1 MDNTVE
7 VQELGKVMIT
17 NRGEYIP
24 SKSYEILDIVSYNG
38 SSFMSKIDDNTSV
51 PAEEISPDELLINEN
66 WQLVAKKGD
75 TYKVTEEDLQ
85 AIAKQIT
92 DNAESAFNQN
102 VEAKTKDFNTNVT
115 NKLNDYDT
123 NAKST
128 TETFD
133 ANAKKKLD
141 EYNANDTKKLKA
153 YNDNADNKLSAYNT
167 NDTNK
172 LKAYNTNADSKIGE
186 YNTNANS
193 KIAEYD
199 EHSEELRNLAVS
211 TDNELE
217 RVKNEIL
224 DTGSASDSFIHV
236 EDSCMAKLKE
246 LEIEGVINQKTTTG
260 KNLLD
265 YVSNLLTS
273 SNGLTNT
280 LNEDGSITTTG
291 KPIANYSAI
300 TKTINITDILED
312 GQTYKFSRGN
322 ASDKIYVQIV
332 IKKVDGTYE
341 YVNSINGSNS
351 FKVNKT
357 IYANYSVAI
366 QSGTTNAWGDR
377 PLTITNKYMLCKGAD
392 IVDTSFEPY
401 TGGQPSPSPDFPQKI
416 KTITDNLKVTSFG
429 KNLFDMHKTPYPR
442 IANGLTITTENGY
455 FIINGTCTS
464 TYANLINNAN
474 FIIPEGTYT
483 ISIDAPQ
490 NFSVVLKRTFLD
502 GSLADISIPANSLA
516 KTFITGK
523 ISNRYYFFIGGLT
536 PGMTIDNAK
545 FKIQFERKDN
555 PTVIENFVESLIET
569 SLPDGE
575 FIGKLNDVYKDT
587 LSIKYS
593 DNDSK
598 YHIIL
603 NKKIGKYAFTGKEE
617 WGMNYGNGMFHSANN
632 FRTASESTR
641 LSKCTHYIYN
651 NANGG
656 MFNSLSNNQFAIQYY
671 NTNTNIFIKDLRY
684 LSIEDF
690 KNMLKENNI
699 EVYYVL
705 AKPYERD
712 LCTINM
718 PLAYKEVTNIFT
730 DSDLLPTIN
739 AKYYRTFETTVQNL
753 QINDKSLKQ
762 EITDLNVSLVD
773 VIKRL
778 EALESSNATTA
789 EESEVSNDLQN

>member
-7 VQELGKVMIT
+7 VQVQELGKVMVT
-17 NRGEYIP
+17 NRGEYIS

-92 DNAESAFNQN
+92 DNAKSAFNQN
-102 VEAKTKDFNTNVT
+102 VETKTKEFNTNVT

-153 YNDNADNKLSAYNT
+153 YNDNANSKLGAYNT

-172 LKAYNTNADSKIGE
+172 LEAYNKNADSKIEE

-199 EHSEELRNLAVS
+199 EHSEELRNLAIS

-217 RVKNEIL
+217 RIKSGML
-224 DTGSASDSFIHV
+224 GTGSASDIFIHV

-260 KNLLD
+260 KNLFDENNLTRNLVLENGD
-265 YVSNLLTS
+265 ITTNASWNMSNYIEVSGNTNYVVKRNDT
-273 SNGLTNT
+273 TNT
-280 LNEDGSITTTG
+280 QQSFILIEFDADKKIIKRNVQGVRNTNIPYTITTTDTTRYL
-291 KPIANYSAI
+291 IFNYNN
-300 TKTINITDILED
+300 TYNNTMLQLE
-312 GQTYKFSRGN
+312 
-322 ASDKIYVQIV
+322 
-332 IKKVDGTYE
+332 
-341 YVNSINGSNS
+341 
-351 FKVNKT
+351 
-357 IYANYSVAI
+357 
-366 QSGTTNAWGDR
+366 
-377 PLTITNKYMLCKGAD
+377 KG
-392 IVDTSFEPY
+392 DTSTDYEPY
-401 TGGQPSPSPDFPQKI
+401 TGGQPSPSPDYPQEI
-416 KTITDNLKVTSFG
+416 KTITGDFKITSCG
-429 KNLFDMHKTPYPR
+429 RNLFDMNKTLYPR
-442 IANGLTITTENGY
+442 TANGLTITTENGY

-464 TYANLINNAN
+464 TYANLMNNTN

-490 NFSVVLKRTFLD
+490 NFNIVLKRTFLD
-502 GSLADISIPANSLA
+502 GSLADISISANSLV
-516 KTFITGK
+516 KTFTTRK

-555 PTVIENFVESLIET
+555 PTVIENFVESLIKT

-575 FIGKLNDVYKDT
+575 FVGKLNDVYKDT

-789 EESEVSNDLQN
+789 EESEVSNDLQS